1 MEAAGCSRPP
11 LVVRGPVVRERGT
24 EPAREGGIVEV
35 RVEQRVELPFARDLE
50 RSGEARE
57 QARLSCG
64 DPGARER
71 GGLGEQARESRA
83 DPREPSPR

>member
-11 LVVRGPVVRERGT
+11 LVVREPVVRERGT

-35 RVEQRVELPFARDLE
+35 RAQQCVELPFARDLE

-57 QARLSCG
+57 HSRLTRG
-64 DPGARER
+64 DPRARER
-71 GGLGEQARESRA
+71 GGMREQARESRA
-83 DPREPSPR
+83 DPRRASPR